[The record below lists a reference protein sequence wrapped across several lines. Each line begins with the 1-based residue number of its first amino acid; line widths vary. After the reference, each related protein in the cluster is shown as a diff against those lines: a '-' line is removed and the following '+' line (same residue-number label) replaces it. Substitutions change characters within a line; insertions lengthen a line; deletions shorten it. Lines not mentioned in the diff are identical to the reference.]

1 MNTKMKGAL
10 GEQLAARYLRKKGY
24 LICSA
29 NYSNG
34 TGEIDIIAEKRKTIC
49 FVEVKTRTQGCMYA
63 PADAVDYKKQEN
75 IKSSAAA
82 YMNGFSLK
90 NKIRYDI
97 VEVILSDNN
106 DLLSINHIKNAF

>member
-1 MNTKMKGAL
+1 MNSKMKGAL
-10 GEQLAARYLRKKGY
+10 GEQLAARFLRKKGY
-24 LICSA
+24 LICAA
-29 NYSNG
+29 NYSYG
-34 TGEIDIIAEKRKTIC
+34 TGEIDIIAEKKKIMC
-49 FVEVKTRTQGCMYA
+49 FVEVKTRTQGGMYA

-97 VEVILSDNN
+97 IEVILSDNN
-106 DLLSINHIKNAF
+106 DLVSINHIKNAF